1 MFPLIAITAFFILGI
16 AFFAIGK
23 DDFGI
28 KRVKEVSNDTSI
40 KEKEVVNTSTAKK
53 NDSTEEKELVSLESS
68 SQIDSSGNAS
78 DWIVTKSL
86 FVYLFGIIFISI
98 GLIPIARNIF
108 SVDLFN
114 DAPIFFLAG
123 GIWLLLIIAFLYSSK
138 ELKRELST
146 RIEK

>member
-40 KEKEVVNTSTAKK
+40 KEKEEVNTSTAKK

-78 DWIVTKSL
+78 D
-86 FVYLFGIIFISI
+86 
-98 GLIPIARNIF
+98 
-108 SVDLFN
+108 
-114 DAPIFFLAG
+114 
-123 GIWLLLIIAFLYSSK
+123 
-138 ELKRELST
+138 
-146 RIEK
+146 